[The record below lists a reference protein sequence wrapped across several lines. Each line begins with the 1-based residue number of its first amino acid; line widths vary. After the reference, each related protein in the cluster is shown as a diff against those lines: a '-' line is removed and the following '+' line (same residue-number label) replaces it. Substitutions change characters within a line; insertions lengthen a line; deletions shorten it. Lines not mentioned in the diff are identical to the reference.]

1 MFPRGTDSIFKGVDF
16 MHFLKGHMGGNTI
29 LLLSRQELG
38 AEKDLLERVLRF
50 CSPEVLGC
58 HEAGILEKTSSPE
71 ALKIRIAAR
80 ASRAYISACGGLTQ
94 VLGKALGTTD
104 LGKAYGLDIPERGP
118 FAVLLHTEGG
128 PVRLR
133 IERNEKRTVTWTD
146 MSSFV
151 SELLGS
157 GIEPMDIRGIPL
169 LRVGKFLVIRGEDLE
184 EALPGADVTHLDH
197 ATRRTI
203 EALQAEFLALRPQAS
218 KDVAL
223 YDYKGRDSSFLRVTF
238 PHWLPENHI
247 EPACGT
253 GTVAV
258 GMAVLH
264 HASDSRFSDSEAAT
278 FSMESGGNPGL
289 EGPDRTSLKLVLEKG
304 QVREA
309 AFSHSLVELTARGEI
324 IEGGDKTS

>member
-1 MFPRGTDSIFKGVDF
+1 

-29 LLLSRQELG
+29 LLLSRQDLG
-38 AEKDLLERVLRF
+38 TEKNLLERVLGF
-50 CSPEVLGC
+50 CAPEVLGC
-58 HEAGILEKTSSPE
+58 HEAGILEKTSSLG
-71 ALKIRIAAR
+71 ALKLRIAAR
-80 ASRAYISACGGLTQ
+80 TSRAYISACGGLTQ
-94 VLGKALGTTD
+94 VLGKALATTD
-104 LGKAYGLDIPERGP
+104 LGKGYGLDIPERGA
-118 FAVLLHTEGG
+118 FTVLLHTEGG
-128 PVRLR
+128 PVRLH
-133 IERNEKRTVTWTD
+133 IERDEKKTVTWTD
-146 MSSFV
+146 MTSFV

-157 GIEPMDIRGIPL
+157 GIEPVNIQGIPL

-184 EALPGADVTHLDH
+184 EALPEADVPHLDH

-203 EALQAEFLALRPQAS
+203 EALQAEFLTLRPQAS

-223 YDYKGRDSSFLRVTF
+223 YDYKGRSSSFLRVTF

-264 HASDSRFSDSEAAT
+264 YASDSRFPDNGAVT
-278 FSMESGGNPGL
+278 FSMESGGGPGL
-289 EGPDRTSLKLVLEKG
+289 GGPDRTSLKFVLEKG

-309 AFSHSLVELTARGEI
+309 AFSHSLVELTVRGEI
-324 IEGGDKTS
+324 IEGGDKAS